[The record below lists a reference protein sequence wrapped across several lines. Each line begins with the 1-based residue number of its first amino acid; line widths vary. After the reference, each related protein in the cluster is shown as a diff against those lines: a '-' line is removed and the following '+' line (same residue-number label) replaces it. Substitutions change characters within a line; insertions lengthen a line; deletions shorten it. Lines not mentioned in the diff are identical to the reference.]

1 MLYNVPTAIIV
12 DDDVETCEIFS
23 EYLKIIDVKV
33 VGVGS
38 NGQEAVGLFKK
49 YSPDLVFLDLMMPDY
64 NGFYALENIRKIN
77 PVAKIVIIT
86 ADMRYEN
93 LERLKELNPT
103 RIILKPYD
111 VDEIVQVIEEI
122 RNPR

>member
-12 DDDVETCEIFS
+12 DDDVETREIFS

-49 YSPDLVFLDLMMPDY
+49 YSPDVVFLDLMMPDY

-77 PVAKIVIIT
+77 PAAKIVIIT
-86 ADMRYEN
+86 GDMRYEN
-93 LERLKELNPT
+93 LELLKELNPT

-122 RNPR
+122 RNS